1 MDLEEVMSQA
11 NHSIPRVNYNC
22 KVYKKIQ
29 NFVDSIYCL
38 KKIYQSQVQWQH
50 RSLHQDFLSLD
61 QGEIVIAREYHNRM
75 TYEVKGAAREI
86 QNVVTVERLHH
97 RKTCKNKGFISIDY
111 LQFLSS
117 TGLPKTTVGRAIL
130 STYDIP
136 REILECRWFVGCINP
151 VEIGIWLRNDLQ
163 SSFGSYL
170 VCQPSEIISHVAGWP
185 NYVLVVKCLTEM
197 GELCHEW
204 EENQEHNVSRTFSPV
219 YPVQAIR
226 TDTISHTS
234 QPLTS
239 IAYIRIK
246 RTTDSVYFVILQD
259 NSVETSFQTG
269 GSRKS
274 KRNIAEQKSMRN
286 MNASLALGY
295 PAEYHANPIL
305 GPEPMEIPV
314 SPTFCQE
321 SKHTNGLIM
330 VSDKK
335 VIHYKINIISEIA
348 TKRKT
353 FAGKT
358 YRAILSSEGRY
369 NEVAFKRLKK
379 SYYQEELFEKCL
391 DLLHVGH
398 RQYATEFSS
407 AAKNI
412 PYRIQGEDYI
422 CKIAG
427 FSTNDK
433 MYGPWVAYEFVSGNS
448 LDVALVMRKK
458 DGLPPLTNRANFEIM
473 YQIAAGM
480 RYLENNG
487 LCHRD
492 LRAAN
497 ILVYVQHQYSMA
509 IKITDYMLTLS
520 ILSKLPEN
528 SDLSSLHWRWMDY
541 EALEYRQFGIK
552 TDIWSFGCVIFEIL
566 NPGKLPYSLE
576 KIPIENPQGYF
587 SG

>member
-1 MDLEEVMSQA
+1 MKT
-11 NHSIPRVNYNC
+11 R
-22 KVYKKIQ
+22 
-29 NFVDSIYCL
+29 
-38 KKIYQSQVQWQH
+38 VQWRH

-75 TYEVKGAAREI
+75 TYETKGATREI

-97 RKTCKNKGFISIDY
+97 RKACKNKGFISIDY

-151 VEIGIWLRNDLQ
+151 VEVGIWLRNDLQ

-170 VCQPSEIISHVAGWP
+170 VCQPSEIIPHAVGWP
-185 NYVLVVKCLTEM
+185 DYVLVIKCLTEL
-197 GELCHEW
+197 GELCREW
-204 EENQEHNVSRTFSPV
+204 EENQEQNFSCTFSPV
-219 YPVQAIR
+219 YPVRAVI

-234 QPLTS
+234 QPLPS

-246 RTTDSVYFVILQD
+246 RTTEILL
-259 NSVETSFQTG
+259 NKT
-269 GSRKS
+269 
-274 KRNIAEQKSMRN
+274 RN

-314 SPTFCQE
+314 SSTFYRE

-330 VSDKK
+330 VPDKK

-369 NEVAFKRLKK
+369 SEVAFKRLKK
-379 SYYQEELFEKCL
+379 SCYQEELFEKCL
-391 DLLHVGH
+391 DLLHIGR
-398 RQYATEFSS
+398 RQYVTELSS

-412 PYRIQGEDYI
+412 SYNIQGEDYI

-433 MYGPWVAYEFVSGNS
+433 VYGPWVAYEFVSGNS

-473 YQIAAGM
+473 YQ
-480 RYLENNG
+480 
-487 LCHRD
+487 
-492 LRAAN
+492 
-497 ILVYVQHQYSMA
+497 V
-509 IKITDYMLTLS
+509 
-520 ILSKLPEN
+520 
-528 SDLSSLHWRWMDY
+528 SLLYAYQDNH
-541 EALEYRQFGIK
+541 I
-552 TDIWSFGCVIFEIL
+552 
-566 NPGKLPYSLE
+566 
-576 KIPIENPQGYF
+576 
-587 SG
+587 